1 MARVVL
7 GMGANLG
14 DREAGLRAALRAL
27 PPEVRILGISS
38 VFRSDPVGLED
49 QPEFWNM
56 VVSGESTLEPHAL
69 LERVHAI
76 ETALGRRRTFRNA
89 PRTLDIDVLLYDDIV
104 LSTPELTVPHPRML
118 ERAFVLRPLVE
129 LLPDASHP
137 VTGRAFTEHLEEA
150 EAAGRL
156 ERAEPLFP
164 GRRLLEGEGP

>member
-27 PPEVRILGISS
+27 PPEVRILGVSS
-38 VFRSDPVGLED
+38 VFRSDPVGFED
-49 QPEFWNM
+49 QPEFWNL
-56 VVSGESTLEPHAL
+56 VVRGESTLEPHAL
-69 LERVHAI
+69 LERVHVI
-76 ETALGRRRTFRNA
+76 EAALGRRRTFPNA
-89 PRTLDIDVLLYDDIV
+89 PRTIDIDVLLYDDTV

-129 LLPDASHP
+129 LLPEASHP
-137 VTGRAFTEHLEEA
+137 VTGRPFAEHLAEA
-150 EAAGRL
+150 EEAGRL

-164 GRRLLEGEGP
+164 GRRLLETEGP

>member
-14 DREAGLRAALRAL
+14 DREAGLRSGLRAL
-27 PPEVRILGISS
+27 PPEIRILGVSS
-38 VFRSDPVGLED
+38 VFRSDPVGFED
-49 QPEFWNM
+49 QPEFWNV

-76 ETALGRRRTFRNA
+76 EAALGRRRTFRNA
-89 PRTLDIDVLLYDDIV
+89 PRTLDIDVLLYDDLV

-137 VTGRAFTEHLEEA
+137 VTGRAFAEHLE

-164 GRRLLEGEGP
+164 GRRLLSEARP